1 VLVGRVEARSPRVSR
16 DAAARADYRER
27 VRDTVAETFETYNP
41 AAPVVFGVDF
51 GHTAPVVPVPVG
63 GVARIDPGE
72 RTIAFDLH

>member
-1 VLVGRVEARSPRVSR
+1 VLVGRVEARSHLVTV

-27 VRDTVAETFETYNP
+27 VRDTVAETVEAYNP